1 MRARGLVRR
10 GRGRRG
16 PRPCPN
22 GAKRA
27 SAALRVADTYPRL
40 LEPNP
45 CAAAVPLPHAPID
58 HGELTIRERG
68 RRAHR
73 MAQHVVRCH
82 MLCRTPGARV
92 LCRRL
97 HQTSAWRGAAKESLS
112 PPAPNLGTARRGER
126 GAASERVRRVAA
138 SVDALLTPP
147 ATREHMLE
155 RIAADEAAL
164 ARRWEISLPDTAW
177 DAVLGRDELLSSW
190 GNFFARR
197 GLVPASLAPGD
208 EAGAGAGSAGN
219 HVVREDERRLLTL
232 LTAAYSGPLTVA
244 KALHELVQPEVGA
257 DAADSAANG
266 GAAADVPAAGARKK
280 LFRARSGQSNRK
292 GMPHHQIV
300 AARPAP
306 PPPAR
311 RPVEIHVLGP
321 ASQEETLL
329 ATYWPELGLLFP
341 DLSLRVSLIG
351 PELSTRTIFSK
362 NLALADNMTAH
373 FFREDYASWR
383 HAHAGKKAYRPPDLL
398 VAFNPGFGTDC
409 DEWRRTL
416 ELLREGAAPL
426 VSTCFD
432 VADAEKDLSLLRQV
446 GWNVAAGK
454 EGAERGGGR
463 GVRINEF
470 GSQLLERSRDEQD
483 RIIRCNAKYIVSRP
497 AE

>member
-1 MRARGLVRR
+1 MVAR
-10 GRGRRG
+10 
-16 PRPCPN
+16 
-22 GAKRA
+22 
-27 SAALRVADTYPRL
+27 
-40 LEPNP
+40 
-45 CAAAVPLPHAPID
+45 
-58 HGELTIRERG
+58 
-68 RRAHR
+68 
-73 MAQHVVRCH
+73 
-82 MLCRTPGARV
+82 CRTPGAGV

-97 HQTSAWRGAAKESLS
+97 HQTSAWRSAAKE
-112 PPAPNLGTARRGER
+112 T
-126 GAASERVRRVAA
+126 AASQRVRRVAA
-138 SVDALLTPP
+138 GVDALLTPP

-155 RIAADEAAL
+155 RIAADEAAV
-164 ARRWEISLPDTAW
+164 ARRWEISLPDSAW
-177 DAVLGRDELLSSW
+177 DAVLGRGELLSSW
-190 GNFFARR
+190 GNFLARR
-197 GLVPASLAPGD
+197 GLVPASLAPAGD

-219 HVVREDERRLLTL
+219 HVVREDDRRLLTL

-244 KALHELVQPEVGA
+244 KALHDLVQP

-266 GAAADVPAAGARKK
+266 GAAADPPGAGARKK

-321 ASQEETLL
+321 ASQEEALL

-383 HAHAGKKAYRPPDLL
+383 HTHAAKKAYRPPDLL

-409 DEWRRTL
+409 NEWRRTL

-432 VADAEKDLSLLRQV
+432 AIDAEKDLSLLREV
-446 GWNVAAGK
+446 GWDVAAGE
-454 EGAERGGGR
+454 EGTEQGGGR
-463 GVRINEF
+463 GVRNNVF

-483 RIIRCNAKYIVSRP
+483 RIIRCNAKCILSRP
-497 AE
+497 AQ